1 MPVQVEGLK
10 KITSIS
16 FQEVKVNNF
25 TNNLT
30 EQKDIKNKD
39 RSEHS
44 ANKILKEQKQQQQQQ

>member
-16 FQEVKVNNF
+16 LQEVKVNNF

-30 EQKDIKNKD
+30 EQKDIKNQD

-44 ANKILKEQKQQQQQQ
+44 ANEILKEQ